1 MLEYCIRA
9 FKHSHIGRALA
20 VHSCLVWLRFNI
32 IYPNLKGNESKLHK
46 THQEINRYTDCF

>member
-46 THQEINRYTDCF
+46 THQ